1 MARPTAALLV
11 QQGYA
16 AQQRGDLAAAQA
28 AFEQALALDADQPDA
43 LQLLGLLARRRG
55 DDDGAEVLW
64 RRSLAAREA
73 QPHVWNNLANL
84 LDRRGRG
91 AEALQ
96 ALQRAIALDPGYA
109 DALYNLARI
118 LHREG
123 RGAEAAEPLARA
135 LGSGRGPRAAML
147 QLAAQLQSD
156 AGLLHEALQT
166 LDQALAL
173 APERAALHHNR
184 GVVLQ
189 RLHRHAQALQCHQ
202 RALALGLD
210 AAEGPYN
217 LAVTLQS
224 LGRPHDALPALE
236 QALKRQ
242 PLHALA
248 LYDLARLRWRLGD
261 ADWLAP
267 LREAAAAHPA
277 SPLPPRLLG
286 QLLWRAERHAE
297 AAAAFREAQRRGAA
311 DPGTLDGL
319 ARSLVRSGE
328 LDEGLA
334 LHRRAVELAPAD
346 AELRSNHAASLLVAG
361 RPAEALAEAEA
372 ACTAAPLHQHAQ
384 ALRTLA
390 LRLLGDPRAEALDD
404 AANLVHVVDLPP
416 PDGWADMASF
426 NAALAS
432 ELTRLHA
439 DRREPVDQTL
449 RGGTQTFGD
458 LFEQGHALVDALE
471 QRIAEAV
478 TAHVATLPTDA
489 AHPFLARRPAD
500 PAAWR
505 FTDSWSSRLARQGY
519 HTDHVHPHGWLS
531 SAYYVALPPAVAD
544 PARREGWIRFGVPDL
559 PLPGVEPAALAR
571 RTVQPRVGRLVLF
584 PSMMFHGTTPFDD
597 EAPRL
602 TIAFDVVPT

>member
-1 MARPTAALLV
+1 MSRSPAALLV
-11 QQGYA
+11 QQGFA
-16 AQQRGDLAAAQA
+16 AQQRGDPAAAQA
-28 AFEQALALDADQPDA
+28 AYEQALVLDPAQPDA

-55 DDDGAEVLW
+55 DDDGAEALW

-84 LDRRGRG
+84 LDRRGRSG
-91 AEALQ
+91 EALQ

-109 DALYNLARI
+109 DALFNLARI

-123 RGAEAAEPLARA
+123 RGAEAAEPLTRA
-135 LGSGRGPRAAML
+135 LQTGGGPRAVML

-156 AGLLHEALQT
+156 AGLLHEALHT

-173 APERAALHHNR
+173 APDRAALHHNR

-189 RLHRHAQALQCHQ
+189 RLHRHAAALQCHQ

-210 AAEGPYN
+210 AAEAPYN

-224 LGRPHDALPALE
+224 LGRPRYALAALD
-236 QALKRQ
+236 QALQRQ

-261 ADWLAP
+261 ADWAAP

-286 QLLWRAERHAE
+286 QLLWRAERYAD
-297 AAAAFREAQRRGAA
+297 AVAAFREARQRGAEDA
-311 DPGTLDGL
+311 GAIDGL
-319 ARSLVRSGE
+319 ARSLVRSGATE
-328 LDEGLA
+328 EGLA
-334 LHRRAVELAPAD
+334 LHRHAVELAPAD
-346 AELRSNHAASLLVAG
+346 AEVRTNHAASLLVAG
-361 RPAEALAEAEA
+361 RLADALAEAEA
-372 ACTAAPLHQHAQ
+372 ACAAMPLHQHAQ
-384 ALRTLA
+384 ALRALA

-404 AANLVHVVDLPP
+404 AARLVRVVDLPP
-416 PDGWADMASF
+416 PPGWADMTSF
-426 NAALAS
+426 NVALAE
-432 ELTRLHA
+432 ELAQLHA

-458 LFEQGHALVDALE
+458 LFEQGHALVDALK

-478 TAHVATLPTDA
+478 TAYVASLPADA
-489 AHPFLARRPAD
+489 AHPFLSRRPGD

-505 FTDSWSSRLARQGY
+505 FTDSWSSRLARQGF
-519 HTDHVHPHGWLS
+519 HTDHVHPHGWVS

-544 PARREGWIRFGVPDL
+544 ASRREGWIRFGVPDL
-559 PLPGVEPAALAR
+559 PLPGVDLGSLAR
-571 RTVQPRVGRLVLF
+571 RIEQPRVGRLVLF

-597 EAPRL
+597 DAPRL
-602 TIAFDVVPT
+602 TIAFDVVPA